1 MCAMCAMFDTRWR
14 KTFRDAWGHRARTL
28 LVVLAVALGLIGGG
42 TVLNAWALVRTT
54 TQAGYAASH
63 PVAATLKLEPL
74 DAGFLERVRRLPG
87 IGAVRARRTVVAT
100 LQAGGERKTAVL
112 RALDDVTRPDIGRL
126 QDALGAWPPRDGE
139 MMIEHSSLGYSGAV
153 IGQNMVLTS
162 AGKEPAS
169 LKVAG
174 LVRDVSV
181 APGWMDHLVYG
192 YVSQAT
198 LSRLGVPPTFDELQ
212 FTVTD
217 PVPSRESVRRLA
229 WRVKALAEA
238 EGRRVGRIDVP
249 VPGQHIHAAQI
260 ESLTLVQG
268 AFGVLTLMVCGCLI
282 VNLVSAMLAG
292 QRREL
297 GVMKAIG
304 ASERQL
310 AAHILVLAAGLGV
323 LAVAVALP
331 VAAWLGRL
339 YGSFQGE
346 LLNFPVDRYAI
357 PAWAPMVQAAIGI
370 GLPVLAAA
378 WPVAR
383 ACRQPV
389 ADALRETGLPA
400 STSGSTSCSRAR
412 RWLQGVHLA
421 RPQLLSLHNA
431 FRQRLRFCLS
441 LLALAVA
448 GAVFVGAGN
457 LRVAVKH
464 SVDLLFDAQRYDI
477 SLRVTVPRPAR
488 DLVAAAAAVPG
499 VAVAE
504 AWGGASAALADQDGT
519 VGNAF
524 SLLAVPVH
532 SRVLA
537 PVLRAGRWLQGDEH
551 DGVVI
556 GSALLKDNPGLQP
569 GQRMPLLIEGKPV
582 SLRIVGIV
590 DSGPEALA
598 YTSQSEPVAWRGGEL
613 ASILLVRARNRSD
626 AGQLQLIQRLR
637 AALEN
642 QGVAVGASHL
652 LSDSRQGIEDHLQM
666 VVSFL
671 GMMGWVMIVVGGMG
685 LASTMSVAVLER
697 QREIGVL
704 RAIGASGGAI
714 LGMVQLEGLVM
725 ALLGWLLSLPLSVP
739 VSVLLGEA
747 FGSVMFAVP
756 TSLTPEPG
764 GALRWLALVTAVSVL
779 ACAWPAWQAMRM
791 PVVKAL
797 QYE

>member
-1 MCAMCAMFDTRWR
+1 MFDVFAVFDTRWR
-14 KTFRDAWGHRARTL
+14 KTWRDAWGHRARSL

-54 TQAGYAASH
+54 TQASYAASH
-63 PVAATLKLEPL
+63 PVAATLKVEPL
-74 DAGFLERVRRLPG
+74 DAGFLERVRRMPR

-100 LQAGGERKTAVL
+100 LQAGADRKTAIL
-112 RALDDVTRPDIGRL
+112 RALDDVARPDIGRL
-126 QDALGAWPPRDGE
+126 QDVEGAWPPLDGE
-139 MMIEHSSLGYSGAV
+139 IMIEHSSLAYSGAV
-153 IGQNMVLTS
+153 NGQELVLAA
-162 AGKEPAS
+162 AGKEPVS
-169 LKVAG
+169 LKVG
-174 LVRDVSV
+174 GRVRDVAV

-192 YVSQAT
+192 YVSQAS

-217 PVPSRESVRRLA
+217 PAPSRESVRRLA
-229 WRVKALAEA
+229 WQVKALAEA
-238 EGRRVGRIDVP
+238 QGRRVGRIDVP
-249 VPGQHIHAAQI
+249 VPGQHVHAAQM

-268 AFGVLTLMVCGCLI
+268 VFGVLTLLVCGCLI

-297 GVMKAIG
+297 GIMKAIG
-304 ASERQL
+304 AGERQL
-310 AAHILVLAAGLGV
+310 AAQILVLAAGLGV

-346 LLNFPVDRYAI
+346 LLNFPVDRHAI
-357 PAWAPMVQAAIGI
+357 PAWAPMVLAAVGI
-370 GLPVLAAA
+370 GLAVLAAA
-378 WPVAR
+378 WPVAK

-389 ADALRETGLPA
+389 ADALRDTGLPA
-400 STSGSTSCSRAR
+400 STSGNRAR
-412 RWLQGVHLA
+412 RWLHGVHLA

-431 FRQRLRFCLS
+431 FGQRLRFWLN

-448 GAVFVGAGN
+448 GAVFVGASN

-464 SVDLLFDAQRYDI
+464 SVDLLFDAQRYDM

-488 DLVAAAAAVPG
+488 ELVAAAAAVPG

-504 AWGGASAALADQDGT
+504 AWGGASAALADADGT

-524 SLLAVPVH
+524 ALLAVPVH

-551 DGVVI
+551 DSLVI
-556 GSALLKDNPGLQP
+556 GSALLKDHPGLQP
-569 GQRMPLLIEGKPV
+569 GQRMALLIEGRPV
-582 SLRIVGIV
+582 SLRIVGVV
-590 DSGPEALA
+590 DSGPDAIA
-598 YTSQSEPVAWRGGEL
+598 YISQSGPVAWQGGEL
-613 ASILLVRARNRSD
+613 ASILVVRANDRSD
-626 AGQLQLIQRLR
+626 AGQLELIRRLR

-642 QGVAVGASHL
+642 GGVAVGASRL
-652 LSDSRQGIEDHLQM
+652 LSDARQGIEDHLQM

-685 LASTMSVAVLER
+685 LASTMSVGVLER
-697 QREIGVL
+697 RREIGVL
-704 RAIGASGGAI
+704 RAIGASGSAI
-714 LGMVQLEGLVM
+714 LAMVQLEGLVM
-725 ALLGWLLSLPLSVP
+725 ALLGWLVSLPLSVP
-739 VSVLLGEA
+739 VSALLGEA
-747 FGSVMFAVP
+747 FGRIMFAIP
-756 TSLTPEPG
+756 TSLVPEPG
-764 GALRWLALVTAVSVL
+764 AALRWLALVTAVSVL
-779 ACAWPAWQAMRM
+779 ACAWPARQAMRV

>member
-1 MCAMCAMFDTRWR
+1 MFDLFDTRWR

-42 TVLNAWALVRTT
+42 TVLNAWALVRVT
-54 TQAGYAASH
+54 TQASYAASH

-74 DAGFLERVRRLPG
+74 DAGFLERVRALPG
-87 IGAVRARRTVVAT
+87 VKAVRARRTVVAS
-100 LQAGGERKTAVL
+100 LQAGGERKTFVL
-112 RALDDVTRPDIGRL
+112 RALDDVARPDIGRL
-126 QDALGAWPPRDGE
+126 QDVDGGWPPRDGE
-139 MMIEHSSLGYSGAV
+139 ITIEHSSLTFSGAI
-153 IGQNMVLTS
+153 IGQELMLAA
-162 AGKEPAS
+162 AGKQPAS
-169 LKVAG
+169 LKVGG

-192 YVSQAT
+192 YVSQAS
-198 LSRLGVPPTFDELQ
+198 LSRLGVPSTFDELQ

-217 PVPSRESVRRLA
+217 PAASRESVRRLA
-229 WRVKALAEA
+229 WRVKALAET

-249 VPGQHIHAAQI
+249 VPGQHIHAAQMA
-260 ESLTLVQG
+260 SLTMVQG
-268 AFGVLTLMVCGCLI
+268 GFGALTLMVCGFLI
-282 VNLVSAMLAG
+282 VNLMSAMLAG

-297 GVMKAIG
+297 GIMKAIG
-304 ASERQL
+304 ASEGQL
-310 AAHILVLAAGLGV
+310 ATHILVLAAGLGV

-357 PAWAPMVQAAIGI
+357 PAWAPMLQAAIGI

-378 WPVAR
+378 WPVAK

-389 ADALRETGLPA
+389 ADALREIGLAA
-400 STSGSTSCSRAR
+400 SSSGSRAR
-412 RWLQGVHLA
+412 RWLQNLPLA

-441 LLALAVA
+441 MLSLAVA
-448 GAVFVGAGN
+448 GAVFVGAAN
-457 LRVAVKH
+457 LRVAVKD
-464 SVDLLFDAQRYDI
+464 SVDLLFAAQRYDI
-477 SLRVTVPRPAR
+477 TLRVTVPRPAR

-504 AWGGASAALADQDGT
+504 AWAGTSAALADHDGT

-537 PVLRAGRWLQGDEH
+537 PALRSGRWLRD
-551 DGVVI
+551 DDIDSVVI
-556 GSALLKDNPGLQP
+556 GSALIKDNPDLQL
-569 GQRMPLLIEGKPV
+569 GARMPLLIEGRPV

-598 YTSQSEPVAWRGGEL
+598 YTSQTGPVAWPGGEL
-613 ASILLVRARNRSD
+613 ASILMIRASD
-626 AGQLQLIQRLR
+626 RGEAGQLALIHRLR

-642 QGVAVGASHL
+642 GGVAVGASRL
-652 LSDSRQGIEDHLQM
+652 QSASRQGIEDHLQM

-685 LASTMSVAVLER
+685 LASTMSVGVLER
-697 QREIGVL
+697 QREIGIL
-704 RAIGASGGAI
+704 RAIGASGGTI
-714 LGMVQLEGLVM
+714 MGMVQLEGLVM

-739 VSVLLGEA
+739 VSVLLGDA
-747 FGSVMFAVP
+747 FGRVMFAVP
-756 TSLTPEPG
+756 TSLVPETG
-764 GALRWLALVTAVSVL
+764 GALRWLGLVVAVSVV
-779 ACAWPAWQAMRM
+779 ACAWPARQAMRM
-791 PVVKAL
+791 AVVKAL

>member
-1 MCAMCAMFDTRWR
+1 MFDTRWR
-14 KTFRDAWGHRARTL
+14 RTFRDAWGHRSRTL

-54 TQAGYAASH
+54 TQASYAASH

-74 DAGFLERVRRLPG
+74 DAAFLERVRQMPG

-100 LQAGGERKTAVL
+100 LQAGGDRKTAVL

-126 QDALGAWPPRDGE
+126 QDALGAWPPLDGE
-139 MMIEHSSLGYSGAV
+139 IMIEHSSLGYSGA
-153 IGQNMVLTS
+153 IMGQDMVLAA

-169 LKVAG
+169 LKVGG

-198 LSRLGVPPTFDELQ
+198 LSRLGVPSTFDELQ

-217 PVPSRESVRRLA
+217 PVPSRESVRQLA

-282 VNLVSAMLAG
+282 VNLISAMLAG

-310 AAHILVLAAGLGV
+310 AAQILVLAAGLGV

-357 PAWAPMVQAAIGI
+357 PAWAAMVQAAIGI

-378 WPVAR
+378 WPVAK

-400 STSGSTSCSRAR
+400 STSGNRAR
-412 RWLQGVHLA
+412 RWLQGVRLA

-431 FRQRLRFCLS
+431 FRQRLRFWLS

-464 SVDLLFDAQRYDI
+464 SVDLLFDAQRYDMT
-477 SLRVTVPRPAR
+477 LRVTVPRPAR

-504 AWGGASAALADQDGT
+504 AWGRASAGLADDDGT

-524 SLLAVPVH
+524 DLLAVPVH

-537 PVLRAGRWLQGDEH
+537 PMLRNGRWLLDDEH
-551 DGVVI
+551 DSVVI
-556 GSALLKDNPGLQP
+556 GSALLKDNPGLRL
-569 GQRMPLLIEGKPV
+569 GQRMPLLIEGRPV
-582 SLRIVGIV
+582 SLRIVGVV

-598 YTSQSEPVAWRGGEL
+598 FTSQSEPVAWRGGEL
-613 ASILLVRARNRSD
+613 ASILLIQASDRSD
-626 AGQLQLIQRLR
+626 AGQLELIHRLR
-637 AALEN
+637 ASLEN

-685 LASTMSVAVLER
+685 LASTMSVGVLER

-704 RAIGASGGAI
+704 RAIGASGRAI

-747 FGSVMFAVP
+747 FGRVMFAIP
-756 TSLTPEPG
+756 TSLTPEPS

-779 ACAWPAWQAMRM
+779 ACAWPARQAMRM